1 MTGALRMQARLS
13 EAGLAGSPV
22 EARTLPSDP
31 RSVFHVP
38 KLA

>member
-1 MTGALRMQARLS
+1 MTGVALAQAGLA
-13 EAGLAGSPV
+13 EAGLAGSQV

-38 KLA
+38 KPA